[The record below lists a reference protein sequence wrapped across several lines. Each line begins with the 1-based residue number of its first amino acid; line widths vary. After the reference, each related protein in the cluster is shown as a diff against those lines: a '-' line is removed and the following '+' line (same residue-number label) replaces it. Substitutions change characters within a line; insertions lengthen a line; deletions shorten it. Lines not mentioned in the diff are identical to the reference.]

1 MNSQSQQA
9 KDIFVELIGN
19 VPQEEW
25 EDRLVEASGGDQ
37 ELLIRV
43 RALLRA
49 HAEPGSF
56 LEEPAVANQP
66 DPTIDP
72 THHRKARHPDR
83 PLQAA
88 AADRRRRHGRGLHG
102 RAEGAGRSAGSR

>member
-1 MNSQSQQA
+1 MNSQARQA

-19 VPQEEW
+19 VPPDEW

-43 RALLRA
+43 QALLRA

-56 LEEPAVANQP
+56 LEEPAVANQLLVTVDQPITEKP
-66 DPTIDP
+66 DTQIGPY
-72 THHRKARHPDR
+72 KL
-83 PLQAA
+83 LQVIGEVAWGWFTWPN
-88 AADRRRRHGRGLHG
+88 RRSQSDAVLP
-102 RAEGAGRSAGSR
+102 

>member
-9 KDIFVELIGN
+9 KDIFVDLIGN

-25 EDRLVEASGGDQ
+25 EDRLVEVSGGDQ
-37 ELLIRV
+37 ELLVRV

-56 LEEPAVANQP
+56 LKEPAVANQP
-66 DPTIDP
+66 AATE
-72 THHRKARHPDR
+72 
-83 PLQAA
+83 LQPITEKP
-88 AADRRRRHGRGLHG
+88 GTQIGPYKLLQQIG
-102 RAEGAGRSAGSR
+102 EGGMGVVYMAEQIEPVERL